1 MAIKVIR
8 YKHYGKFKGEY
19 IQRYEN
25 LNMYWSF
32 YELSNGNIIEFYLR
46 EQWWR
51 DEFVKID
58 QEYTC
63 ALTLSKSGKV
73 IREYKFGMDISD
85 WVSVGLED
93 SDIRPANIEE
103 VRCIN
108 NFFYRHVYEKRE
120 QESDVVVVSNEMIFN
135 LNKVTWN

>member
-1 MAIKVIR
+1 MALKVIR

-51 DEFVKID
+51 DEFIKID
-58 QEYTC
+58 QEYT
-63 ALTLSKSGKV
+63 
-73 IREYKFGMDISD
+73 
-85 WVSVGLED
+85 
-93 SDIRPANIEE
+93 
-103 VRCIN
+103 
-108 NFFYRHVYEKRE
+108 
-120 QESDVVVVSNEMIFN
+120 
-135 LNKVTWN
+135 